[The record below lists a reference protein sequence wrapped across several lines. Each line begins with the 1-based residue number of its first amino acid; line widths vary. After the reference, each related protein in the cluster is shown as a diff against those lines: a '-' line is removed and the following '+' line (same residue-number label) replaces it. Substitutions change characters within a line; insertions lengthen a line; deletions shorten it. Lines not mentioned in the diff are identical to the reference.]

1 MNRRR
6 PVMADYGTEPT
17 DAGMLTWEWA
27 VDRLTTSRDYWVATV
42 HPGNRPNMTPVWGV
56 WLDDAVWF
64 SCGPR
69 SRKARNL
76 GANPEMA
83 VSTDDAEAFVV
94 VEGTAERRTD
104 VQDFTAASLAKYGGD
119 LTEEFYAANALF
131 RVRPRKIIALTE
143 EDFSGS
149 PTCWDVG

>member
-6 PVMADYGTEPT
+6 PLMPDYGTEPT
-17 DAGMLTWEWA
+17 EAGMLSWEWA
-27 VDRLTTSRDYWVATV
+27 VERLTTSRDYWVATV
-42 HPGNRPNMTPVWGV
+42 HPANRPTMTPVWGV

-64 SCGPR
+64 SCGPH

-76 GANPEMA
+76 EANPEVA
-83 VSTDDAEAFVV
+83 VATDDADAFVV
-94 VEGTAERRTD
+94 VEGTVERRTD
-104 VQDFTAASLAKYGGD
+104 VRDFTAASLAKYGGD

-131 RVRPRKIIALTE
+131 RVRPTKVIAMTE
-143 EDFSGS
+143 AEFTTS